1 MTRRILVVT
10 TVHHPDDTRIRHK
23 LLPALAAEWDVTYA
37 TRTPGPSDRAGV
49 EWVALKGGRLRRGV
63 AAARL
68 LWSRQFELRAIH
80 DPELLIPGLVAALA
94 GRKILFDVHEDV
106 PAQIL
111 TKSWLPRPLRR
122 PLAVVASAMLR
133 AAEKTMRITLA
144 EPGYQRLFRRPHPVI
159 PNYPDPAALPEP
171 RPGGGYAV
179 YVGDVTVERGA
190 ELMVE
195 AAARAGVPLR
205 VVGRCTP
212 ALAAT
217 LSARGGDVELVG
229 RLPHPQALEVAAGAT
244 VGLSPLADLPNY
256 RHSLPTKV
264 LEYLAVG
271 VPVVASDLPGTA
283 EVIGGL
289 PGVVLVRPGDVAAW
303 TDAIAR
309 AHHDTALRAAARRGA
324 EEVRRRFTW
333 SPADVLAAYS

>member
-23 LLPALAAEWDVTYA
+23 LIPALAAEWDVTYA
-37 TRTPGPSDRAGV
+37 TRTPGPSDADEF
-49 EWVALKGGRLRRGV
+49 EWVGLEGGRVRRDV

-68 LWSRQFELRAIH
+68 LWSRRFDLRAIH

-94 GRKILFDVHEDV
+94 GRKVLFDVHEDV

-111 TKSWLPRPLRR
+111 TKAWVPRLLRR
-122 PLAVVASAMLR
+122 PLAVVAAALLK
-133 AAEKTMRITLA
+133 AAERTMRITLA

-159 PNYPDPAALPEP
+159 PNYPDLSALPDP
-171 RPGGGYAV
+171 RPAEGYAV

-190 ELMVE
+190 GVMAA

-205 VVGRCTP
+205 IVGRCDP
-212 ALAAT
+212 ELAAG
-217 LSARGGDVELVG
+217 LAAAGGDVELLG
-229 RLPHPQALEVAAGAT
+229 RLPHPRALDIAAAAT

-256 RHSLPTKV
+256 RYSLPTKV

-271 VPVVASDLPGTA
+271 IPVVASDLPGTA
-283 EVIGGL
+283 EVIGDL
-289 PGVVLVRPGDVAAW
+289 PGVVLVEPGNVEAW
-303 TDAIAR
+303 AEALAR
-309 AHHDTALRAAARRGA
+309 VHDDPELRAAARDA
-324 EEVRRRFTW
+324 TDEVRRRFAW
-333 SPADVLAAYS
+333 SAAEVRTAYS